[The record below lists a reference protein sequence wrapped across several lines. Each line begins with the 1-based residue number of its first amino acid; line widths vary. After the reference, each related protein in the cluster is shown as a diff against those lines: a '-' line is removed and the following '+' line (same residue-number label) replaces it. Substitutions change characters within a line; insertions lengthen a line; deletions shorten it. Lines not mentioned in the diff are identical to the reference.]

1 MNSIDL
7 CLFFCRKIL
16 ASFDEENKVKYG
28 FDPRISSEED
38 PEAESETEYEGTAY
52 KKYKALSYAKYCSVE
67 GIDLKSKAYKPKNID
82 HMFLLVNSVI
92 IFFMQCG
99 FAFME
104 AGAVR

>member
-1 MNSIDL
+1 M
-7 CLFFCRKIL
+7 
-16 ASFDEENKVKYG
+16 ASFDDENKVKKG
-28 FDPRISSEED
+28 FDPRISSDED
-38 PEAESETEYEGTAY
+38 PESEAEAEAEDTTD

-67 GIDLKSKAYKPKNID
+67 GKDLKSIKYKPQNMD

>member
-1 MNSIDL
+1 M
-7 CLFFCRKIL
+7 
-16 ASFDEENKVKYG
+16 ASFGEDENKVKKG

-38 PEAESETEYEGTAY
+38 PESEAEAEAEDTTD
-52 KKYKALSYAKYCSVE
+52 KKYKALSYAKYCSVD
-67 GIDLKSKAYKPKNID
+67 GKDLKSIKYKPQNMD

>member
-1 MNSIDL
+1 M
-7 CLFFCRKIL
+7 
-16 ASFDEENKVKYG
+16 ASFDDENKVKKG

-38 PEAESETEYEGTAY
+38 PEPEPEAEAEETTD

-67 GIDLKSKAYKPKNID
+67 GKDLKSIKYKPQNMD